1 MKKLFTSVL
10 MLSMVLAGMNVFNSC
25 KDYDEDEY
33 NDMLVSMDKNDA
45 DLRNLIS
52 TNYHNLKVTADSLAK
67 VQALCQQNC
76 STKFEELNNAI
87 KNRTK
92 ITQDSLKILANDI
105 ADLKTADQTLQ
116 KNIDGVKNTL
126 SKVDSILGD
135 SIDVVAG
142 QVKVNSNN
150 IAKLFDVTHVL
161 DSTIIVMQS
170 DIKTL
175 YSNDKAINTRID
187 SLESAVNA
195 KFYTVETNLDK
206 VAKTAGEA
214 LERAIND
221 SLWIEN
227 LKSTVKDVNGRIDS
241 LAKETKLDKE
251 NLANYITSNNARVDS
266 IANVTDN
273 LATLISSARSDFEAA
288 DNLLKK
294 QDSILAVA
302 ITNLNTV
309 VDGIKTSVDDLDKS
323 VDELNKKYSD
333 FSIKVGNIETTVNEL
348 GTKVTDLTDVKIPA
362 IETALS
368 NLAAKDDALA
378 HSIDSLAQVVKA
390 NEDSIAEIN
399 SKLNTISGRLDK
411 IDNALKSLITGIIV
425 QGTYNPVF
433 GTVSLPVGIS
443 SNVLIAYYGSN
454 DNPIVFPT
462 TATANYVKNSDQL
475 TAADWGMISSGLT
488 TYNKNGN
495 SVLFSETD
503 DNAGTIY
510 VTINPNTVDLA
521 GQQLTLVN
529 SKDEESGVK
538 LTTLKKENDTELKF
552 GYTRAAS
559 NNGFYSAK
567 ASVSKDAIDN
577 VKINVESGLKSAF
590 KNVLTERSAAS
601 VATLAGKLYN
611 QFDGIATANA
621 VKASWTDYNG
631 EHSVYSQYG
640 VAATAIKPLSFKFL
654 EDVNYTK
661 IPGYQRVWNFIDDVV
676 GEFKSVITSNWP
688 SLSTLTAPTI
698 SSIDIDNTA
707 SDVFN
712 IKIEFDLPAGYSGTV
727 GEDGYLAV
735 YHTSTGDLAGYVKAG
750 SINYDAATGKWVM
763 SIMNTDLRPEV
774 QEMYNRFKTSVNT
787 ALENSNTS
795 LADFVDQV
803 NDMLDQINGIES
815 DLTNATTNIENKL
828 FSYLDKVNNKL
839 CNVIN
844 NANARI
850 QPVLVVSDNAGT
862 HFGSKAKNAP
872 SVAKSA
878 QITLHPTTY
887 TAEIVAPAFK
897 KHVACTNVYNASS
910 NAQAGNASCKAALEA
925 VNAQSQVNEVVEGTV
940 RSIPVTLKSGYVY
953 EFSYSALDYQGKISM
968 HKYYVQY

>member
-33 NDMLVSMDKNDA
+33 NDMLVSMNKNDA

-52 TNYHNLKVTADSLAK
+52 TNYHNLKVTADSLGN
-67 VQALCQQNC
+67 VLVLCQQNC
-76 STKFEELNNAI
+76 STKFENLNAAI
-87 KNRTK
+87 KDRTK
-92 ITQDSLKILANDI
+92 ITQDSLKLLANDI
-105 ADLKTADQTLQ
+105 ANLKTADQVLQ

-142 QVKVNSNN
+142 QVKVNTSN
-150 IAKLFDVTHVL
+150 IVTLFDVAHVL
-161 DSTIIVMQS
+161 DSTINVMQA

-175 YSNDKAINTRID
+175 YVNDEKINTRID
-187 SLESAVNA
+187 SLSSAVNS
-195 KFYTVETNLDK
+195 KFLTVESNLDK
-206 VAKTAGEA
+206 VAKTANEA

-227 LKSTVKDVNGRIDS
+227 LKSTVNDVNGRIDS

-266 IANVTDN
+266 VASVTDG
-273 LATLISSARSDFEAA
+273 LATLISNVRSDFEAA

-294 QDSILAVA
+294 QDSLLLVSINALK
-302 ITNLNTV
+302 TT
-309 VDGIKTSVDDLDKS
+309 VDGISTTVDG
-323 VDELNKKYSD
+323 LN
-333 FSIKVGNIETTVNEL
+333 TTVNNL
-348 GTKVTDLTDVKIPA
+348 KDVKIPE
-362 IETALS
+362 IESKLN

-378 HSIDSLAQVVKA
+378 NSIDSLAQVVKA

-399 SKLNTISGRLDK
+399 SKINTISGRLDK

-475 TAADWGMISSGLT
+475 TDADWNMISSGLT
-488 TYNKNGN
+488 TYDKNGN

-510 VTINPNTVDLA
+510 VTVNPNTVDFA

-577 VKINVESGLKSAF
+577 VKINIESGLKSAF
-590 KNVLTERSAAS
+590 KNVLTERSVAS

-611 QFDGIATANA
+611 QFDGVATANA

-640 VAATAIKPLSFKFL
+640 IAATAIKPLSFKFL

-676 GEFKSVITSNWP
+676 GEFKSAVTSNWP
-688 SLSTLTAPTI
+688 TLNTLTAPTI
-698 SSIDIDNTA
+698 SSIDIDNA
-707 SDVFN
+707 VSDVFN
-712 IKIEFDLPAGYSGTV
+712 IKIEFDLPSGYSGTV

-735 YHTSTGDLAGYVKAG
+735 YHTSTGGLAGYVKAG
-750 SINYDAATGKWVM
+750 TINYDATNDKWVM
-763 SIMNTDLRPEV
+763 SVMSNDLRPEV
-774 QEMYNRFKTSVNT
+774 QEMYNRLKTSINT
-787 ALENSNTS
+787 ALDSSNAS

-803 NDMLDQINGIES
+803 NDMLDQINNIES

-910 NAQAGNASCKAALEA
+910 SAQAGNAACKAALDA